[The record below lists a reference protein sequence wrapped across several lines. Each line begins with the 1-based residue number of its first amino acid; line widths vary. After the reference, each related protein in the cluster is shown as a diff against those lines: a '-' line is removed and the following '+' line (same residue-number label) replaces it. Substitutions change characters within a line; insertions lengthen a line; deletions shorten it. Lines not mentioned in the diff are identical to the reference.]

1 MSESHNG
8 HRTAHT
14 TRIAAVGDLHCTV
27 DAKGRLRELFTRAS
41 QEADVIALCG
51 DLTDYGLPEEAHV
64 LAGELVGARVPVVG
78 VLGNHDHESGK
89 QVEVAQILTE
99 AGMKVLDGD
108 AVQLAGIGFAG
119 TKGFAGGF
127 DLHSLGAW
135 GEAATKAFVQAA
147 IDEAMKLEAGLARLR
162 TRSRVALLHYS
173 PISGTVR
180 GEPEQIYPFLGSSR
194 LEDPIDRMTVSAVF
208 HGHAHHGAAEG
219 RTKNGVPTYNV
230 SLPLLLASGPRAT
243 PFRLVELAVDQD
255 AADAAEHELTPV
267 RARTRG

>member
-1 MSESHNG
+1 S
-8 HRTAHT
+8 
-14 TRIAAVGDLHCTV
+14 
-27 DAKGRLRELFTRAS
+27 
-41 QEADVIALCG
+41 
-51 DLTDYGLPEEAHV
+51 
-64 LAGELVGARVPVVG
+64 
-78 VLGNHDHESGK
+78 
-89 QVEVAQILTE
+89 
-99 AGMKVLDGD
+99 GMKVLDGD

-194 LEDPIDRMTVSAVF
+194 LEDPIDRMTGSTVF
-208 HGHAHHGAAEG
+208 HGHAHHGAAAG
-219 RTKNGVPTYNV
+219 RTKNSGQTNNQ
-230 SLPLLLASGPRAT
+230 SLLLLLVSGPRGT
-243 PFRLVELAVDQD
+243 PLTRVEL
-255 AADAAEHELTPV
+255 
-267 RARTRG
+267 